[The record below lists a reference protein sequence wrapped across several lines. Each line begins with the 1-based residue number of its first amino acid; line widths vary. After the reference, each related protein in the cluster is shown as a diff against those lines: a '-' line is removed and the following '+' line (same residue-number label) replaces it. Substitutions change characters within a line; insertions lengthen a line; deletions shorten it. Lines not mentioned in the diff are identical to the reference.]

1 MKNSIY
7 TIVVAGANGNLGQ
20 LVCEALIKRAE
31 MAGKKVLIRGLVR
44 KGSTHNLAALVAQNN
59 SMATF
64 DLEQVDYANA
74 DDLMR
79 VCKGAYS
86 VISTLQGLDD
96 IIIGVQS
103 RLLEAAIKNKVR
115 RFIPSDFSADFTKLK
130 EGTHRNFDIRRRFH
144 NAAQEIIQKNNAYIE
159 LTSIF
164 QGGFTELL
172 GSGWVL
178 FDYKKRQVGYFG
190 SPDNLMEFTT
200 WKNTAEYAAA
210 VSLDDNACPRFL
222 YIAGQQ
228 LTPVEAQKIAKKVTG
243 ADFALKSV
251 MPVWMLGLVIKLMK
265 IFKPGKKG
273 EVMPLWVAMQY
284 GYCGALG
291 VMSPEKFDN
300 NRYEGIQ
307 WTSVDEVVKKA
318 YQENHNI

>member
-1 MKNSIY
+1 MENSSY

-31 MAGKKVLIRGLVR
+31 MDGKKVLVRGLVR
-44 KGSTHNLAALVAQNN
+44 KGSTHNLAELVAQNN

-96 IIIGVQS
+96 IIMGVQS
-103 RLLEAAIKNKVR
+103 RLLEAAIKNNVR

-130 EGTHRNFDIRRRFH
+130 EGTHRNFDLRRQFH
-144 NAAQEIIQKNNAYIE
+144 AIAKGMIQNAHSNIE
-159 LTSIF
+159 FTSIF
-164 QGGFTELL
+164 QGAFTELL

-210 VSLDDNACPRFL
+210 VSMDTNPTPKALF
-222 YIAGQQ
+222 IAGQQ
-228 LTPVEAQKIAKKVTG
+228 LTPKEAQKIGKKVTG
-243 ADFALKSV
+243 VDFTLKSV
-251 MPVWMLGLVIKLMK
+251 MPVWMLGFVIKLLK
-265 IFKPGKKG
+265 IFKSGKKG
-273 EVMPLWVAMQY
+273 DVMPLWVAMQY

-291 VMSPEKFDN
+291 LMTPTRFDN
-300 NRYEGIQ
+300 NRYKGIEWTDVEG
-307 WTSVDEVVKKA
+307 VVKKA
-318 YQENHNI
+318 FLETTV